1 MAKSPIFK
9 LEINRGAISEKNNVP
24 YSFSGNLDIKI
35 DINNNPIK
43 TNGALNLTGRYIQ
56 ILKDLSIYAGSFF
69 QIIMIIYPT
78 SNSGRINILNN
89 SASGGNF
96 LTTWLSGGGLC
107 CTVRHIY
114 DSGASIYCNLNNW
127 NYVVIENTKTT
138 LRFFLNGNL
147 SSSGSSSGMN
157 FNTNGLR
164 IGGSSF
170 EGNSYSGYINA
181 FNIYNEDILNGN
193 YSNKNIQKVI
203 GLRENKI
210 LYNNFKI
217 E

>member
-1 MAKSPIFK
+1 
-9 LEINRGAISEKNNVP
+9 
-24 YSFSGNLDIKI
+24 
-35 DINNNPIK
+35 
-43 TNGALNLTGRYIQ
+43 
-56 ILKDLSIYAGSFF
+56 
-69 QIIMIIYPT
+69 
-78 SNSGRINILNN
+78 
-89 SASGGNF
+89 
-96 LTTWLSGGGLC
+96 
-107 CTVRHIY
+107 
-114 DSGASIYCNLNNW
+114 
-127 NYVVIENTKTT
+127 
-138 LRFFLNGNL
+138 
-147 SSSGSSSGMN
+147 MN

-203 GLRENKI
+203 ELGENKI

>member
-89 SASGGNF
+89 SASGGHN
-96 LTTWLSGGGLC
+96 GLKSI
-107 CTVRHIY
+107 TKAIQTRDYVRFKIGIY
-114 DSGASIYCNLNNW
+114 GKDRMIDAIDCVLGKFSKEQRKVLDEVYDK
-127 NYVVIENTKTT
+127 V
-138 LRFFLNGNL
+138 GNL
-147 SSSGSSSGMN
+147 LEDFVN
-157 FNTNGLR
+157 CDIARLKQ
-164 IGGSSF
+164 
-170 EGNSYSGYINA
+170 
-181 FNIYNEDILNGN
+181 IYN
-193 YSNKNIQKVI
+193 SMNKKND
-203 GLRENKI
+203 L
-210 LYNNFKI
+210 
-217 E
+217 